1 MLQDI
6 LQDLTDNEF
15 TRFKWSLR
23 NIRNPKTTIP
33 WFKLNPADRLKTVDL
48 MLSCDRQEAV
58 NRTRESLGKIP
69 RNDLVERLT
78 ATQGRNTQH

>member
-1 MLQDI
+1 M
-6 LQDLTDNEF
+6 
-15 TRFKWSLR
+15 
-23 NIRNPKTTIP
+23 TTISRCE
-33 WFKLNPADRLKTVDL
+33 LDPADRPETVDL

-78 ATQGRNTQH
+78 QGRHTQH

>member
-6 LQDLTDNEF
+6 LQDLTDIEF

-23 NIRNPKTTIP
+23 NMMTIP
-33 WFKLNPADRLKTVDL
+33 RFKLDPADRPKTVDL

-58 NRTRESLGKIP
+58 NRTGVIGEDP
-69 RNDLVERLT
+69 EERPGGAFACYT
-78 ATQGRNTQH
+78 R